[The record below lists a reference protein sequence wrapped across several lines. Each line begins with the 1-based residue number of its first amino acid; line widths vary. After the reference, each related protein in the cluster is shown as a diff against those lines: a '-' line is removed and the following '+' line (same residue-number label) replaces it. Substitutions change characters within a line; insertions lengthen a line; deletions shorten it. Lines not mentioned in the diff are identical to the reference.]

1 MEVGVDVLPDAA
13 SNPNIP
19 IPCVGAHRAGLRPDT
34 KLELDM
40 KISKLVALSLIA
52 TAGLPAAVMAQEA
65 PAAAASAAPD
75 AAAPATGSAL
85 AAGQTVYGPQ
95 GEAVATVVSVDG
107 ANVVI
112 DTGTAKATLPATA
125 LTPGAK
131 GPSIAY
137 NKDQLNAAISAAT
150 QPSGGAAGAEPAQKP
165 QG

>member
-1 MEVGVDVLPDAA
+1 
-13 SNPNIP
+13 
-19 IPCVGAHRAGLRPDT
+19 
-34 KLELDM
+34 M
-40 KISKLVALSLIA
+40 KISKLVALSLVA
-52 TAGLPAAVMAQEA
+52 TAALPAAVMAQDA
-65 PAAAASAAPD
+65 PAAAA
-75 AAAPATGSAL
+75 APAAGSTV

-125 LTPGAK
+125 LTPGEK

-137 NKDQLNAAISAAT
+137 NKDQLNAAINAAT